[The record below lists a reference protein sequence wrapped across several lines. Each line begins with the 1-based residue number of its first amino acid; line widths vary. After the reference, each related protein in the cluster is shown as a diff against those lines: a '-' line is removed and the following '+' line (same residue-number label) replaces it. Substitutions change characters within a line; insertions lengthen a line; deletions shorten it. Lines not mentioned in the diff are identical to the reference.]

1 MNRGIPSNCGCGGEI
16 RTFTSSTQENPG
28 RPFYRCETRGE
39 DHLFKWVEEAV
50 LEEVE
55 DVLPKIA
62 VHEIEIAKMKA
73 DIEDLMEVALNN
85 KVEIQK
91 NKVMIKTLMV
101 YSLFVSAAF
110 VVYVLY

>member
-1 MNRGIPSNCGCGGEI
+1 MSKV
-16 RTFTSSTQENPG
+16 TSILCIVSSMCNVPLI
-28 RPFYRCETRGE
+28 FFNLK

-50 LEEVE
+50 LDEVE
-55 DVLPKIA
+55 DVLPKVA

>member
-16 RTFTSSTQENPG
+16 RTLTSGTQENPG
-28 RPFYRCETRGE
+28 RPFYQ
-39 DHLFKWVEEAV
+39 AV

-55 DVLPKIA
+55 DVLPKVA

-101 YSLFVSAAF
+101 YSLFVRAAF